1 LKVNREIRAPKVRVI
16 SQTGEQIGVIPLHE
30 ALAMAEAAGLD
41 LVEIVPGS
49 NPPVCKIINY
59 GKFRYDQT
67 KREKESKKSQHQI
80 KVKEV
85 KLKPNINAHDLQTKL
100 RHAREFIS
108 KGNKVKV
115 TCTFRGREMA
125 HADIGEKLMRK
136 LCDDLEDI
144 AAAEA
149 PLKMFGRVLTVVL
162 APGAK
167 KKKETTKA
175 GAGESSEAERSTEAS
190 TNGQVN

>member
-16 SQTGEQIGVIPLHE
+16 SQTGEQIGVIPLYE
-30 ALAMAEAAGLD
+30 ALSKAEAEGLD

-85 KLKPNINAHDLQTKL
+85 KLKPNIDGHDLQTKT

-115 TCTFRGREMA
+115 TCTFRGREMV
-125 HADIGEKLMRK
+125 HAEIGEKLVRK
-136 LCDDLEDI
+136 MCDDLEDV
-144 AAAEA
+144 ATPEA
-149 PLKMFGRVLTVVL
+149 PAKMFGRVLTVVL
-162 APGAK
+162 APGIK
-167 KKKETTKA
+167 KKKEASKQTNQSEGSEGDEQVEA
-175 GAGESSEAERSTEAS
+175 GT
-190 TNGQVN
+190 

>member
-16 SQTGEQIGVIPLHE
+16 SHTGEQIGIISLQE
-30 ALAMAEAAGLD
+30 ALSRAEEEGLD

-80 KVKEV
+80 KVKEI
-85 KLKPNINAHDLQTKL
+85 KLKPNIDMHDLETKL
-100 RHAREFIS
+100 RHARDFIV

-115 TCTFRGREMA
+115 TCMFRGREMA
-125 HADIGEKLMRK
+125 HPEVGEKLMRK
-136 LCDDLEDI
+136 FCADLEDI
-144 AAAEA
+144 ATLEA
-149 PLKMFGRVLTVVL
+149 PLKMLGRILTVVL
-162 APGAK
+162 TPGAK
-167 KKKETTKA
+167 KKKENSKQTTQPEHSDNK
-175 GAGESSEAERSTEAS
+175 EKEE
-190 TNGQVN
+190 

>member
-16 SQTGEQIGVIPLHE
+16 SHTGEQVGVITIQE
-30 ALAMAEAAGLD
+30 ALAMADAEGLD

-49 NPPVCKIINY
+49 NPPVCKIINF

-67 KREKESKKSQHQI
+67 KREKESKKSQHQV
-80 KVKEV
+80 KVKEI
-85 KLKPNINAHDLQTKL
+85 KLKPNTDVHDQETKA
-100 RHAREFIS
+100 RHARDFLA

-125 HADIGEKLMRK
+125 HPEIGERLMQK
-136 LCDDLEDI
+136 FCADLEDVAI
-144 AAAEA
+144 IEA
-149 PLKMFGRVLTVVL
+149 PAKMMGRLLIAVL

-167 KKKETTKA
+167 KKKETTTAPKPA
-175 GAGESSEAERSTEAS
+175 PTAVSSEKPAAKTE
-190 TNGQVN
+190 